1 MRDFLKN
8 LAKHKIYLTEKQL
21 KQFEEYYKLLVE
33 WNEKMN
39 LTAITERNDVY
50 MKHFYDSLT
59 MAFDIHLENQI
70 FCDVGSG
77 AGFPGIPLKIA
88 FPHMILH
95 IVEPNGKRCSF
106 LNEVITKLGLKDV
119 KVFNKRAEEHVDDF
133 RSYYDIVTGR
143 AVANLSMLLE
153 LCLPLARVGGRFF
166 SYKGSKGMEELQQ
179 AIGAMEKL
187 GGRVEQMRELLLP
200 GDSSARINFCIY
212 KDNRTPDRF
221 PRPFAQIKNR
231 PLTNH

>member
-1 MRDFLKN
+1 MKTFIKN
-8 LAKHKIYLTEKQL
+8 LREQKIFLTEKQV
-21 KQFEEYYKLLVE
+21 KQFEMYYELLVE

-39 LTAITERNDVY
+39 LTAITEKSEVY

-59 MAFDIHLENQI
+59 MAFDIDIENQL

-88 FPHMILH
+88 FPHIVLH
-95 IVEPNGKRCSF
+95 IVEPNKKRCSF
-106 LNEVITKLGLKDV
+106 LNEVISKLKLENV
-119 KVFNKRAEEHVDDF
+119 KVFSDRAEEHVDKY

-153 LCLPLARVGGRFF
+153 LCLPLVRVGGRFF

-179 AIGAMEKL
+179 ARWAMEKL
-187 GGRVEQMRELLLP
+187 GGRVEQMRELVLP
-200 GDSSARINFCIY
+200 KEYATRINFCIY

-231 PLTNH
+231 PLSNN